1 MTELAEIQ
9 LINMAEIKEL
19 NFEFLL
25 PLFHSGIPYGIYQE
39 ACPGMQ

>member
-9 LINMAEIKEL
+9 PINMAEIKE
-19 NFEFLL
+19 LL